1 MNVKINNV
9 LYEDVQWNGY
19 TLTLPGTMTL
29 EEADAAFQPG
39 SEADV
44 ISIYEGSEET
54 QRYYNRGVTAMRV
67 TQYEG
72 QPRQIEVDFTTT
84 QINKPAEEALQEGM
98 DDQAGAIMDLAEM
111 FAELENYKVRWNSMA
126 DVIDAHA
133 RILQQYVDT
142 MDQLMSTNGP
152 LVLLE
157 DRVNELAARLPKSG
171 LEDVLD
177 ELEHVHVPTSED
189 AGTLGTHDEEG
200 NPIDPEAPIEAD
212 GSVSEE
218 EE

>member
-29 EEADAAFQPG
+29 EEADVAFQPG
-39 SEADV
+39 DETDV
-44 ISIYEGSEET
+44 ISVYEGNEEI
-54 QRYYNRGVTAMRV
+54 QRYYNRGVVAMRV

-84 QINKPAEEALQEGM
+84 QINKPAEEVLQEGM

-111 FAELENYKVRWNSMA
+111 MSDFETYKTRWNSMA

-133 RILQQYVDT
+133 GILQQYVNT

-177 ELEHVHVPTSED
+177 ALEHIHVPTSED